1 MTEHKLNLPD
11 SLYQQ
16 LLLAAQEKGVSPV
29 EWIAMR
35 LSAVE
40 TGQHSTEFPA
50 ETVGSA
56 DNGREP
62 YQNGSGEDGTQSQPL
77 SELLSGLTGTVNS
90 RDKASHDRK
99 PYMPKDDD
107 AFGEEFIAKMA
118 KQGIHLP

>member
-1 MTEHKLNLPD
+1 MTEHRLNLPD
-11 SLYQQ
+11 RIYQQ
-16 LLLAAQEKGVSPV
+16 LLLAAQKKGVSPV

-40 TGQHSTEFPA
+40 TSQPSTEFPA
-50 ETVGSA
+50 ETIGSA

-62 YQNGSGEDGTQSQPL
+62 YQ
-77 SELLSGLTGTVNS
+77 S

-99 PYMPKDDD
+99 PYMPKDND